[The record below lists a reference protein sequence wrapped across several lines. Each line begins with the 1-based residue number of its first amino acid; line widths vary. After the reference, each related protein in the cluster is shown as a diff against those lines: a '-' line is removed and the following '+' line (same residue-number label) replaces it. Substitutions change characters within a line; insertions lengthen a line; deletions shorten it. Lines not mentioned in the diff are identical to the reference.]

1 VTAIIGLAGMPV
13 DRFLA
18 IEDSFERILWLRIA
32 ERVLELRQKIEYKG
46 LSIAIANAVGK
57 MLGGK

>member
-1 VTAIIGLAGMPV
+1 MPV